1 MANDTIYLCNFR
13 VSVDGEWLCLREL
26 SDVSVAQQGSNSS
39 TEGAEESGQ
48 ETDDDSVLRN
58 PVLVERANLLNIAKL
73 CIKALIESALEEG
86 RILDDEHIPLQ
97 QFFVVMEHILA
108 HGLKGKKFVLEKK
121 KEFWSA
127 LEVVEKIMPEAKDIT
142 DSVRNLPG
150 LKTNI
155 GRSRAWLRL
164 ALMQKKL
171 ADYFR
176 ALIER
181 KDILSEFYEPGAALM
196 EEEAAVIAGLLV
208 GLNVID
214 CNLYLKGD
222 DLDSAPSVLDMSV
235 FMKDGNYLDK
245 PEETGACSAT
255 DGGSPAQTSDISS
268 ILDQKNYLEE
278 LNRHLNAQISSL
290 QIRVKGL
297 EENNSHMKQEL
308 AVANN
313 NLLSIQAMNEKYQNE
328 NARLSQDVSKK
339 IELVRADMDV
349 EREAYNTSRAGLDS
363 LYKSAQEDL
372 QRQTQ
377 ERNELER
384 DLELQK
390 SMKTEMEMAMKLL
403 EKDIH
408 EKQDTIVTLRKQLE
422 DIKAINLD
430 LFTKLQSF
438 ESTAKHKSD
447 IVVKLEEKTNQM
459 AATIKALEER
469 LKICDNDKQA
479 AMETA
484 RKLGQTLAE
493 KDLKRSAL
501 ETDLKIEREWRNQ
514 LQKDL
519 SIEKDLVAQLQKDVG
534 ELVSLREQYVK
545 VSDEHSHL
553 QETCEAQEL
562 ALAEMGSKLS
572 ESQLKMDDMKEAVT
586 ALDKRVWTSDKDS
599 LTCMSCE
606 KPFSVARRKHHCRN
620 CGGIYCN
627 SCSDNCMPLPSS
639 AKPVRVCDRC
649 HTNLLQRYS
658 ASST

>member
-1 MANDTIYLCNFR
+1 MNEMNLKQKTLMRLASGDDNPSNENDEGLAWPQATIAKKVEPQKL
-13 VSVDGEWLCLREL
+13 VSKRR
-26 SDVSVAQQGSNSS
+26 
-39 TEGAEESGQ
+39 
-48 ETDDDSVLRN
+48 DDSVLKN

-127 LEVVEKIMPEAKDIT
+127 LEAVEKIMPEAKDIT

-171 ADYFR
+171 SDYFR

-181 KDILSEFYEPGAALM
+181 KDILGEFYDPGAALM
-196 EEEAAVIAGLLV
+196 EEEATVIAGLLV

-222 DLDSAPSVLDMSV
+222 DLDSAPSVLDISV
-235 FMKDGNYLDK
+235 FMKDGNYLEK
-245 PEETGACSAT
+245 PEEAGAGCST
-255 DGGSPAQTSDISS
+255 DGGGGPSQNSDLSS

-297 EENNSHMKQEL
+297 EENNSQMKQEL
-308 AVANN
+308 AVAKN
-313 NLLSIQAMNEKYQNE
+313 NLLSIQAMNEKYQTE
-328 NARLSQDVSKK
+328 NARLSQDVNKK

-363 LYKSAQEDL
+363 LYKSAQDDL
-372 QRQTQ
+372 QRQTH
-377 ERNELER
+377 ERNELQQ
-384 DLELQK
+384 DLQLQK

-408 EKQDTIVTLRKQLE
+408 EKQDTIVSLRKQLG
-422 DIKAINLD
+422 DIKTINLD
-430 LFTKLQSF
+430 LYNKLQNF
-438 ESTAKHKSD
+438 ESTARHKTD
-447 IVVKLEEKTNQM
+447 IVVKLEEKTAQM
-459 AATIKALEER
+459 AATIKALEES
-469 LKICDNDKQA
+469 
-479 AMETA
+479 
-484 RKLGQTLAE
+484 
-493 KDLKRSAL
+493 SAL

-519 SIEKDLVAQLQKDVG
+519 GMEKELVNQLQKDVE
-534 ELVSLREQYVK
+534 ELASLRQQFNK
-545 VSDEHSHL
+545 VSDKHTLL
-553 QETCEAQEL
+553 QQTCEEQEL
-562 ALAEMGSKLS
+562 ALTEMGSKLS
-572 ESQLKMDDMKEAVT
+572 ESQLKMDDMKETVT

-599 LTCMSCE
+599 LSCMLCE
-606 KPFSVARRKHHCRN
+606 KQFSVARRKHHCRS

-627 SCSDNCMPLPSS
+627 SCSDNYMPLPSS
-639 AKPVRVCDRC
+639 AKPVRVCDKC

-658 ASST
+658 ASSA